1 VGTISVG
8 HLTYTVIFTV
18 AILFTGIVI
27 FNRIERTFMD
37 TV

>member
-1 VGTISVG
+1 
-8 HLTYTVIFTV
+8 VIFTV